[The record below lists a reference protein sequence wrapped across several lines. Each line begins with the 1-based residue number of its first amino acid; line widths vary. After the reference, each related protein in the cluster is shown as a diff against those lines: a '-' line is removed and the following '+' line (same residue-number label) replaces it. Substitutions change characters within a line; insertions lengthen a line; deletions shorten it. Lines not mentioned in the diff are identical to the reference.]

1 MWYIKK
7 KQNKLCLGIG
17 MPGKIVKS
25 VEVIINRY
33 RLSTNSFPGIVN
45 TKYRP
50 KKPKEKNST
59 CKS

>member
-1 MWYIKK
+1 
-7 KQNKLCLGIG
+7 

-45 TKYRP
+45 TKYKP

>member
-1 MWYIKK
+1 
-7 KQNKLCLGIG
+7 

-25 VEVIINRY
+25 VEIVINRY
-33 RLSTNSFPGIVN
+33 SFPGIVN

-59 CKS
+59 